1 MRKLI
6 LSEFLSLDGV
16 MQAPGLPD
24 EDRSGGFEHGGW
36 QVQYGD
42 DVMGSEIMGALAATE
57 VLLLGRVT
65 YEVFAAFWPTAPAE
79 DPFARL
85 MNGFTKYVVSTTLR
99 EPLEWTDSHLIAG
112 DVPAE
117 VARLKQGG
125 GKDIAVIGSGELA
138 QTLMQHGLVDEYR
151 LMIMPLVLGG
161 GKRLFRDGNPKTS
174 LRLVDGKTSST
185 SVLLATYVPADSEE

>member
-1 MRKLI
+1 
-6 LSEFLSLDGV
+6 V
-16 MQAPGLPD
+16 
-24 EDRSGGFEHGGW
+24 
-36 QVQYGD
+36 
-42 DVMGSEIMGALAATE
+42 
-57 VLLLGRVT
+57 
-65 YEVFAAFWPTAPAE
+65 
-79 DPFARL
+79 
-85 MNGFTKYVVSTTLR
+85 
-99 EPLEWTDSHLIAG
+99 IAG

-174 LRLVDGKTSST
+174 LRLVDGKTSNT
-185 SVLLATYVPADSEE
+185 GVLLATYVPDSRE